1 MSGGES
7 VMMYQLA
14 PSMLSAD
21 FNKLGEQLS
30 ELEKAGCEWLHVDV
44 MDGMFVPSIS
54 FGMPVISSIRKE
66 SKLFFDVHMMVEEP
80 GRYVDDMKSAGAEL
94 LCVHAEACK
103 HLDRTLQAVK
113 EAGMKTGVALNPATP
128 LSAIDYVMDKADMIL
143 IMSVNPGFGGQSYIP
158 SATEKIRTLRKKL
171 DDAGYKDTW
180 IEVDGGVKEGTAEL
194 VLEAGANLLVAG
206 SAVFKGNIT
215 ERFNIL
221 NGIIDNY
228 R

>member
-1 MSGGES
+1 
-7 VMMYQLA
+7 
-14 PSMLSAD
+14 
-21 FNKLGEQLS
+21 
-30 ELEKAGCEWLHVDV
+30 
-44 MDGMFVPSIS
+44 
-54 FGMPVISSIRKE
+54 MPVISSIRKE

-80 GRYVDDMKSAGAEL
+80 GRYVDDMKASGAEL

-158 SATEKIRTLRKKL
+158 SATEKIRALRKKL
-171 DDAGYKDTW
+171 DEAGYKDTW